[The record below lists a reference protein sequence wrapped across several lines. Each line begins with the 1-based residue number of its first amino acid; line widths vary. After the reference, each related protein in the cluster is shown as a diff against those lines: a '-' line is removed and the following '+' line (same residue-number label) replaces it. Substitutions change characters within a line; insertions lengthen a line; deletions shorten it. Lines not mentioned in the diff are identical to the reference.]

1 MGHDVG
7 VTEVWVTEGGGTF
20 VQGLIR
26 LLSTCA
32 NGSAAAAESLLLL
45 RISSILKDVLA
56 GSGLISSTSVS
67 ASSVNRPPEQACV
80 FGAIGVKGTLWGC
93 IFCIGCTMQ
102 LSGDIKMLAVVVPAL
117 VCWPVLL

>member
-1 MGHDVG
+1 MLCLEGALG
-7 VTEVWVTEGGGTF
+7 MMLGMAKVWVTEGGGMF

-32 NGSAAAAESLLLL
+32 SGSAAAAESLLML
-45 RISSILKDVLA
+45 RISRILKDVLA

-80 FGAIGVKGTLWGC
+80 YGAVGVEG
-93 IFCIGCTMQ
+93 
-102 LSGDIKMLAVVVPAL
+102 AL
-117 VCWPVLL
+117 

>member
-1 MGHDVG
+1 MVVWCHRHLSAILLIRYVNTSGCSCRSLQVLFAVRDKLLPGHLL
-7 VTEVWVTEGGGTF
+7 

-32 NGSAAAAESLLLL
+32 SGSAAAAESLLLL

-67 ASSVNRPPEQACV
+67 PSSVNRPPEQVC
-80 FGAIGVKGTLWGC
+80 
-93 IFCIGCTMQ
+93 
-102 LSGDIKMLAVVVPAL
+102 AVQFVS
-117 VCWPVLL
+117 